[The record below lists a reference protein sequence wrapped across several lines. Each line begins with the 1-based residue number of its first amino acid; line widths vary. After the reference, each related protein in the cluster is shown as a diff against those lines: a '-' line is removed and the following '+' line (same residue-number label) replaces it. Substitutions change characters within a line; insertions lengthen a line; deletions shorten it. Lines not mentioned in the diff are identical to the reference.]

1 MNKDSPI
8 LLAEDDENDVFF
20 FKRAAQEADLS
31 NPIHVARDGQETVDY
46 ILGNGPFIQR
56 EIHPLPCLLI
66 LDLKMPRKTGLEVLQ
81 WLRKESPLPTL
92 PVIVFSSSAQPDDI
106 ERAYRLGANSF
117 VVKPPSTDMR
127 AEFARM
133 IKQFW
138 LTFHEPPG
146 HCAGDTTLTPPA
158 LS

>member
-1 MNKDSPI
+1 MNQKSPI
-8 LLAEDDENDVFF
+8 LLAEDDDNDVFF
-20 FKRAAQEADLS
+20 FKRAAREANLA
-31 NPIHVARDGQETVDY
+31 NPIHVARDGQETVEY
-46 ILGNGPFIQR
+46 ILGAGIYSER
-56 EIHPLPCLLI
+56 EVYPLPCLLI

-81 WLRKESPLPTL
+81 WLRKESPLITL

-117 VVKPPSTDMR
+117 VVKPPSIDKR

-138 LTFHEPPG
+138 LTFHEPPA
-146 HCAGDTTLTPPA
+146 HCPRESTLIIPSLA
-158 LS
+158 